1 MASQDVL
8 TVYLVEDD
16 PLVSRHV
23 QDALNA
29 AEGIRCV
36 GHADRLATARS
47 QLPECRPDVLLSDL
61 GLPDGDGTEL
71 IGELDHHHH
80 ERRAIGG
87 SDWHPHILVFSVFG
101 DESRV
106 INAIESGAD
115 GYFLKGCTS
124 DELVR
129 AVQQAARGES
139 PISPAIA
146 RYVLKRFRDPAFVES
161 GFGELDAGAG
171 GHVSLSE
178 RETAVL
184 KLVAQGYVTEEIGER
199 LRVSANE
206 VSTHIRDIY
215 QKLQVGKRALVAQ
228 QQQQRPFLGR

>member
-47 QLPECRPDVLLSDL
+47 QLPQCKPDVLLSDL

-80 ERRAIGG
+80 VHQAGG
-87 SDWHPHILVFSVFG
+87 APGWHPHILVFSVFG

-124 DELVR
+124 DELIR

-146 RYVLKRFRDPAFVES
+146 RYVLKRFRDPAFAES
-161 GFGELDAGAG
+161 GFGDLDAGSGSA
-171 GHVSLSE
+171 STLSE
-178 RETAVL
+178 REAAVL

-199 LRVSANE
+199 LRTSANE
-206 VSTHIRDIY
+206 VATHIRDIY
-215 QKLQVGKRALVAQ
+215 QKLQLGKRALAA
-228 QQQQRPFLGR
+228 QRPPSVRR

>member
-47 QLPECRPDVLLSDL
+47 QLPQCKPDVLLSDL

-71 IGELDHHHH
+71 IGELDHHRHAR
-80 ERRAIGG
+80 EAGG
-87 SDWHPHILVFSVFG
+87 TPGWHPHILVFSVFG

-115 GYFLKGCTS
+115 GYFLKGCTP
-124 DELVR
+124 DELIR

-146 RYVLKRFRDPAFVES
+146 RYVLKRFRDPAFAES
-161 GFGELDAGAG
+161 GFGDLDAGSGSA
-171 GHVSLSE
+171 STLSE
-178 RETAVL
+178 REAAVL

-199 LRVSANE
+199 LRTSANE
-206 VSTHIRDIY
+206 VATHIRDIY
-215 QKLQVGKRALVAQ
+215 QKLQLGKRSLAAQ
-228 QQQQRPFLGR
+228 RQPAARR

>member
-1 MASQDVL
+1 MMATQDVL

-47 QLPECRPDVLLSDL
+47 QLPHCQPDVLLSDL

-80 ERRAIGG
+80 THQGRGNAG
-87 SDWHPHILVFSVFG
+87 WHPHILVFSVFG

-146 RYVLKRFRDPAFVES
+146 RYVLKRFRDPAFAES
-161 GFGELDAGAG
+161 GFGELDAGTGSHAT
-171 GHVSLSE
+171 LSE

-206 VSTHIRDIY
+206 VATHIRDIY
-215 QKLQVGKRALVAQ
+215 QKLQLGKRVLAA
-228 QQQQRPFLGR
+228 QRPSLARR

>member
-1 MASQDVL
+1 MASQDAL

-47 QLPECRPDVLLSDL
+47 QLPHCQPDVLLSDL

-71 IGELDHHHH
+71 IGELEQHHHAH
-80 ERRAIGG
+80 QASGKPG
-87 SDWHPHILVFSVFG
+87 WHPHILVFSVFG

-146 RYVLKRFRDPAFVES
+146 RYVLKRFRDPAFAES
-161 GFGELDAGAG
+161 GFGELDAGS
-171 GHVSLSE
+171 GHHASLSE

-199 LRVSANE
+199 LRTSANE
-206 VSTHIRDIY
+206 VATHIRDIY
-215 QKLQVGKRALVAQ
+215 QKLQLGKRALAAV
-228 QQQQRPFLGR
+228 QRQSFARR

>member
-47 QLPECRPDVLLSDL
+47 QLPQCKPDVLLSDL

-71 IGELDHHHH
+71 IGELEHHHH
-80 ERRAIGG
+80 VHQAGG
-87 SDWHPHILVFSVFG
+87 TPGWHPHILVFSVFG

-124 DELVR
+124 DELIR

-146 RYVLKRFRDPAFVES
+146 RYVLKRFRDPAFAES
-161 GFGELDAGAG
+161 GFGELDAGSGSA
-171 GHVSLSE
+171 STLSE
-178 RETAVL
+178 REAAVL
-184 KLVAQGYVTEEIGER
+184 KLVAQGYVTEEIG
-199 LRVSANE
+199 
-206 VSTHIRDIY
+206 
-215 QKLQVGKRALVAQ
+215 
-228 QQQQRPFLGR
+228 